1 MSNFKKILIPFD
13 DNIKS
18 IAALEYAAMFA
29 SGIGAKITA
38 LHLTDLKDDHSKVE
52 FQKDLTELIDDQ
64 LRPKL
69 LSIQKNYPDI
79 KKINIQIIGI
89 DKPIYAHIIDFAKA
103 NEIDFIIMR
112 SHGKPDTNAWELHFK
127 STNAYKVVLDAPC
140 PVFTFTHI
148 TSAPKLR
155 NILVPLDITEGS
167 VEKLPLAIKLAM
179 QFNAKLHLLSAAE
192 QQEDVQELQLQLD
205 EMYDELIDRGINAIK
220 NKVYPDALP
229 IAIDAYTKNVDID
242 LVMVMSRPGFR
253 WSDLWMSP
261 KAKRIISHSK
271 VPVVSIRSDKPLEI
285 GL

>member
-18 IAALEYAAMFA
+18 IAAFEYAAMFA

-38 LHLTDLKDDHSKVE
+38 LHLADPKNYHTKAE
-52 FQKDLTELIDDQ
+52 FQKDLTVLVDCQ

-69 LSIQKNYPDI
+69 ASIQKDYPDI
-79 KKINIQIIGI
+79 KKIDIQIRGI
-89 DKPIYAHIIDFAKA
+89 ERPIYEHIIDFAKN
-103 NEIDFIIMR
+103 NEIDFIIMK
-112 SHGKPDTNAWELHFK
+112 SHGKPDKNEWEPHFK

-148 TSAPKLR
+148 TSNPKLR
-155 NILVPLDITEGS
+155 NILVPLDMSEGS
-167 VEKLPLAIKLAM
+167 LDKLPLAIKLAM
-179 QFNAKLHLLSAAE
+179 QFHAKLHLLTASE
-192 QQEDVQELQLQLD
+192 HREDIQAHEEQLD
-205 EMYDELIDRGINAIK
+205 EIFNDFIGRGINVTK
-220 NKVYPDALP
+220 NKVYSDTLP
-229 IAIDAYTKNVDID
+229 AAIDRYVKNVDID

-253 WSDLWMSP
+253 WSDIWMSP

-271 VPVVSIRSDKPLEI
+271 VPVVSIRSNKPSEA